1 MSSLETLKQILE
13 KDKDDEIL
21 LANDENLQS
30 LDNLQNYIVH
40 RKKESNNLCQL
51 LELVRI
57 ESSNEEA
64 NITSLI
70 SSLPESDLYKL
81 IARFQDYQTNIKT
94 HREKLIPI
102 ETIITDFN
110 TELEQLSSSLA
121 SLQQQSSK
129 LSSDLDLQRASSEK
143 LNPIILDL
151 MIPPDIVHS
160 IVKEPINVEWLEN
173 IRFINEKIL
182 LISSVKSNK
191 ADKRLTD
198 LYKDSLAF
206 SQLESGVKLL
216 VAKSVERIR
225 DFIIHNI
232 KMLRSSQKTSSQ
244 SIQQNL
250 LKVKELFAFIKLHHS
265 ELADQLQLAYIYTMK
280 WYYQTRFAKYLYAI
294 EKLHVRHVDLN
305 LVLGSGH
312 NANDDKS
319 LFGGGLKNWL
329 YSGGNNSLAPPQT
342 NSSHQLLQSQAQLLQ
357 QSQLSKLSISDYL
370 LSIDKRLQILEA
382 RSDAPEP
389 HLAIPSQIA
398 ETTPFNYWL
407 EFIYNQWSIALI
419 DNIVVEY
426 LFMVEFFYQ
435 GDEKFCNVD
444 TLKRKPKEND
454 NSSSGNSQKNDW
466 SHVMFGNV
474 YKMGYDFVS
483 WLISHQPSPYLTG
496 RNNASI
502 TTTSNPQRMNT
513 GSKTLL
519 QGTCDGYAVLLMIR
533 LVQKAQSLLHNEFH
547 IPVLDDHLNSVL
559 LLLWPHFTKIVDL
572 NCESMKKLIMYSGSS
587 KSKEVHLAP
596 VSVTQQFSQF
606 LLGLLKLAVVT
617 STDKKDD
624 NDNIFRG
631 EPLFTSIT
639 RLRNDFENVLTKLS
653 SHLFGS
659 GRSKSIEK
667 EIFLYNNYFLVV
679 NILRNENLGD
689 DVPNAFIDEQIKHFE
704 MLCDAYKKS

>member
-1 MSSLETLKQILE
+1 MSALETLKQILE
-13 KDKDDEIL
+13 QNKDNEIQLADDE
-21 LANDENLQS
+21 NVQS
-30 LDNLQNYIVH
+30 LDNLQNYIVQ
-40 RKKESNNLCQL
+40 RKKKSNNLSQL

-64 NITSLI
+64 NTSSQI
-70 SSLPESDLYKL
+70 NSLSVSDLHKL
-81 IARFQDYQTNIKT
+81 TAKFQEYQTNIKT
-94 HREKLIPI
+94 HREKLMPI

-151 MIPPDIVHS
+151 MIPPDIVKS
-160 IVKEPINVEWLEN
+160 IVKDAIDVKWLEN
-173 IRFINEKIL
+173 IRFVNEKIL

-191 ADKRLTD
+191 ADKKLIE
-198 LYKDSLAF
+198 LYKDSRAF
-206 SQLESGVKLL
+206 SQLESGIKLL

-225 DFIIHNI
+225 DYIIYNI
-232 KMLRSSQKTSSQ
+232 KMLRSSQNTSSQ

-250 LKVKELFAFIKLHHS
+250 LNVKELFAFIKLHHS
-265 ELADQLQLAYIYTMK
+265 ELANQLQLAYIYTMK

-294 EKLHVRHVDLN
+294 EKLHIRHVDLN

-312 NANDDKS
+312 NGKDEKS

-329 YSGGNNSLAPPQT
+329 YSSGNNSMGPSQT
-342 NSSHQLLQSQAQLLQ
+342 NTSHQQLQSQAQQLQ
-357 QSQLSKLSISDYL
+357 QSQLNKLSISDYL
-370 LSIDKRLQILEA
+370 LSIDKRLQILET
-382 RSDAPEP
+382 RSDNPEP
-389 HLAIPSQIA
+389 QLAIPSQIA

-435 GDEKFCNVD
+435 SDEKFCDVD
-444 TLKRKPKEND
+444 TLKRSSKEIDSNHT
-454 NSSSGNSQKNDW
+454 GGSQKNDW
-466 SHVMFGNV
+466 SHVMFSNV

-496 RNNASI
+496 RNNNSMA
-502 TTTSNPQRMNT
+502 TTSNPQRMNT
-513 GSKTLL
+513 SSKASLH
-519 QGTCDGYAVLLMIR
+519 GTCDGYAVLLIIR
-533 LVQKAQSLLHNEFH
+533 LVQKSQSLLHNEFH
-547 IPVLDDHLNSVL
+547 IPVLDDHLNSIL
-559 LLLWPHFTKIVDL
+559 LLLWPHFTKIIDL
-572 NCESMKKLIMYSGSS
+572 NSESMKKLIMYSGSS

-606 LLGLLKLAVVT
+606 LLGLLKLAAVT
-617 STDKKDD
+617 TDKKDD
-624 NDNIFRG
+624 NGDIFRG
-631 EPLFTSIT
+631 EPLYTSIT

-659 GRSKSIEK
+659 GRSKSAEK

-689 DVPNAFIDEQIKHFE
+689 GVPNAFIDEQIKHFE

>member
-1 MSSLETLKQILE
+1 MSALETLKQILE
-13 KDKDDEIL
+13 KDKDNEIQ
-21 LANDENLQS
+21 LADDGNVQS
-30 LDNLQNYIVH
+30 LNNLQNYIVH
-40 RKKESNNLCQL
+40 KKKESNNLSQL

-64 NITSLI
+64 NTSSQI
-70 SSLPESDLYKL
+70 SSLSVSDLHKL
-81 IARFQDYQTNIKT
+81 IARFQKYQTNIKT
-94 HREKLIPI
+94 HREKLMPI
-102 ETIITDFN
+102 KTIITDFN

-121 SLQQQSSK
+121 SLQQQSSR

-151 MIPPDIVHS
+151 MIPPDIVKS
-160 IVKEPINVEWLEN
+160 IVKDLIDVQWLEN

-191 ADKRLTD
+191 ADKKLTE
-198 LYKDSLAF
+198 LYKDSRAF
-206 SQLESGVKLL
+206 SQLESGIKLL

-225 DFIIHNI
+225 DFIIYNI
-232 KMLRSSQKTSSQ
+232 KLLRSSQNTSSQ
-244 SIQQNL
+244 SIQQSL
-250 LKVKELFAFIKLHHS
+250 LNVKELFAFIKVHHS
-265 ELADQLQLAYIYTMK
+265 ELANQLQLAYIYTMK

-294 EKLHVRHVDLN
+294 EKLHIRHVDLN

-312 NANDDKS
+312 NANDEKS

-329 YSGGNNSLAPPQT
+329 YSGGNNPMGSSQT
-342 NSSHQLLQSQAQLLQ
+342 NTHLQLQSQAQQLQ

-382 RSDAPEP
+382 RGDTPEP
-389 HLAIPSQIA
+389 QLAIPSQIA

-444 TLKRKPKEND
+444 TLKRNSREND
-454 NSSSGNSQKNDW
+454 STSTGNSQKNDW
-466 SHVMFGNV
+466 SHVMFSNV

-502 TTTSNPQRMNT
+502 TTSSNPQRMNT
-513 GSKTLL
+513 GSKASL

-559 LLLWPHFTKIVDL
+559 LLLWPHFTKIIDL
-572 NCESMKKLIMYSGSS
+572 NSESMKKLIMYSGSS

-606 LLGLLKLAVVT
+606 LLGLLKLAAVT
-617 STDKKDD
+617 TDKKDD
-624 NDNIFRG
+624 NDDTFRG

-659 GRSKSIEK
+659 GRSKSTEK

-679 NILRNENLGD
+679 NILKNENLADG
-689 DVPNAFIDEQIKHFE
+689 VPNAFIDEQIKHFE
-704 MLCDAYKKS
+704 MLCDAYKKY